1 MLATSLSVKPHPYCN
16 VQQRRLRRCEGTCG
30 SNNSIRTRHARVKAC
45 NAEQSRDLGMQG
57 FCRPNLLLCC
67 AAEDVAEDVKGPVVL
82 ATASGRGP
90 TGVRAFNTEQ
100 SRVLEGVSADSYFVE
115 PSLVA
120 DDLPEQLAVPVHA
133 MAPLSANTHNN
144 AAAAPV
150 LAPEPVLA
158 SASGL
163 VDHGA
168 AAFVPATGP
177 SSSKGNANAHN
188 NAV

>member
-1 MLATSLSVKPHPYCN
+1 M
-16 VQQRRLRRCEGTCG
+16 
-30 SNNSIRTRHARVKAC
+30 
-45 NAEQSRDLGMQG
+45 
-57 FCRPNLLLCC
+57 
-67 AAEDVAEDVKGPVVL
+67 KGPVVL

-90 TGVRAFNTEQ
+90 AEVKAFNAEQ
-100 SRVLEGVSADSYFVE
+100 SRVLKGVSADSYFVE

-120 DDLPEQLAVPVHA
+120 DDLPKQPATPIYAV
-133 MAPLSANTHNN
+133 APLSANTHNN

-150 LAPEPVLA
+150 LAPERVLA

-163 VDHGA
+163 FDHGA
-168 AAFVPATGP
+168 AAFVPAPGP